1 VRTRQ
6 ARRFV
11 SYELTVHPQHGYLQ
25 IIVTGENSR
34 QTVTRYM
41 EEVVRE
47 CTLRLVEERL
57 ADPRLGTLD
66 DSTRPRP

>member
-1 VRTRQ
+1 M
-6 ARRFV
+6 
-11 SYELTVHPQHGYLQ
+11 SYKLTVHPRPGYLH
-25 IIVTGENSR
+25 ILVTGENSR
-34 QTVTRYM
+34 ENVTRYM